1 MSAELFRTI
10 YQQALPALEGRSI
23 KDARLGLGLLAVE
36 LDNGAL
42 AVSYVLRDEL
52 PPGCGVMPIEQ
63 PLRGMEAKE
72 MAAWTVEY
80 DNPLL
85 TSLGVAV
92 LNSVVDH
99 TEIEQLSRDDFLT
112 LLQPGDQVGMVG
124 LIEPVINPIRRITTK
139 KLYIFDRSRESSTD
153 IYPETR
159 QKDLLPQCDV
169 VFITGTATIN
179 HTLDSL
185 LAYASNAREIILIGT
200 STPLFP
206 DAFRATA
213 VTQLAGSLWSKANRD
228 AIFTLIGEGRGIK
241 SLMRYGTKVTIKVP
255 KTK

>member
-1 MSAELFRTI
+1 MTIKLFETI
-10 YQQALPALEGRSI
+10 YRQALPALECRRI
-23 KDARLGLGLLAVE
+23 KDVRIGLGLVAVE
-36 LDNGAL
+36 LDDGAL

-52 PPGCGVMPIEQ
+52 PPGCGVLPIEQ
-63 PLRGMEAKE
+63 PLRGMDAKK
-72 MAAWTVEY
+72 MAAWTFEY

-99 TEIEQLSRDDFLT
+99 TEIEHQSRDDFLT
-112 LLQPGDQVGMVG
+112 LLQPDDQVGMVG
-124 LIEPVINPIRRITTK
+124 LIGPMVNPIQRITAK
-139 KLYIFDRSRESSTD
+139 KLYIFDRSREGSTD
-153 IYPETR
+153 VYPETR
-159 QKDLLPQCDV
+159 QKDLLPHCDV
-169 VFITGTATIN
+169 IFITGTATIN

-200 STPLFP
+200 STPLYP

-213 VTQLAGSLWSKANRD
+213 VTQLAGSLWQKTNRD
-228 AIFTLIGEGRGIK
+228 AIFTLVGEGRGIK

-255 KTK
+255 KSK